1 MRITKTSSLIYRP
14 YMDKLQ
20 SMKKLKKVLEK
31 EVGIY
36 FSINGNTEW
45 LRIEIILKLVGM
57 CRICSII

>member
-1 MRITKTSSLIYRP
+1 MRITKTSCLIYRP

-45 LRIEIILKLVGM
+45 LPIEIILKLVGM